1 MNGHHNYIGV
11 RLINFSIFSC
21 IGGLASSTSNAP
33 LFPVLRGGGA
43 GRDLIHAAA
52 LGDERLPF
60 LLAL

>member
-33 LFPVLRGGGA
+33 LFPVLRGGG
-43 GRDLIHAAA
+43 G
-52 LGDERLPF
+52 GG
-60 LLAL
+60 